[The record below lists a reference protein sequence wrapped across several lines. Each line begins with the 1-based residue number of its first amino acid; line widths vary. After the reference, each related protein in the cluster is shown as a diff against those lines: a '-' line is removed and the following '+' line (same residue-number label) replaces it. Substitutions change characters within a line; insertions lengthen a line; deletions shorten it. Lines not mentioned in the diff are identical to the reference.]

1 MYRMLFTCIQL
12 ESASQRS
19 HDRENYPPGAG
30 APNQQIKSGLR
41 FIYANVTTE
50 CTFVQKQATN

>member
-1 MYRMLFTCIQL
+1 MLFTCIQL
-12 ESASQRS
+12 ESASQRR

-50 CTFVQKQATN
+50 CPFVQKQATN